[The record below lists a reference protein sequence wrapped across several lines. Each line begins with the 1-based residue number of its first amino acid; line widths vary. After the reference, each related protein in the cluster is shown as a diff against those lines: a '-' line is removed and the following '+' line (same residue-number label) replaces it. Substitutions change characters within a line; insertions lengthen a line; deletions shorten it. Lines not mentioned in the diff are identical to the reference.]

1 MPGGG
6 DFVWFFRP
14 GGRSFALKSC
24 PRGGDF
30 DGKKLEAWGSARGGM
45 VTGQIDTC
53 ITTSQHKRRNEYS
66 LGMNAKKAENFSTC
80 LSDLWNQILYSI
92 YGVS

>member
-6 DFVWFFRP
+6 DFVSFFRP
-14 GGRSFALKSC
+14 RGRSFAVESC

-30 DGKKLEAWGSARGGM
+30 DGKNQWPGGQPGGGM

-53 ITTSQHKRRNEYS
+53 IRYSTTHTLLDELKHVDMVINSNLTLVIFNIASQLRPGLVK
-66 LGMNAKKAENFSTC
+66 
-80 LSDLWNQILYSI
+80 W
-92 YGVS
+92 

>member
-6 DFVWFFRP
+6 DFVSFFRP

-30 DGKKLEAWGSARGGM
+30 DGKKLVARQSARGGM

-53 ITTSQHKRRNEYS
+53 IT
-66 LGMNAKKAENFSTC
+66 L
-80 LSDLWNQILYSI
+80 
-92 YGVS
+92 

>member
-6 DFVWFFRP
+6 NFASFFRP
-14 GGRSFALKSC
+14 GGRNFALKSC

-30 DGKKLEAWGSARGGM
+30 DLKLVARGLAGGM

-53 ITTSQHKRRNEYS
+53 ISFITS
-66 LGMNAKKAENFSTC
+66 LTLIFFTLA
-80 LSDLWNQILYSI
+80 L
-92 YGVS
+92 